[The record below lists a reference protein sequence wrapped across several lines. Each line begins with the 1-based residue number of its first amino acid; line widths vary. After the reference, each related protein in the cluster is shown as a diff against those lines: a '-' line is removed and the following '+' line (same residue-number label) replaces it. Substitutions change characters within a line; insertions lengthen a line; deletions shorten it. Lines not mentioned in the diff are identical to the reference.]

1 MTAAAFEYRRSGCT
15 VAKRLLVGQQ
25 PAVLESANLRG
36 RDRGSREGGVV
47 QARGHPGR
55 VMPIKVTVKH
65 WHAAAAWTWN
75 AGDDVCGICRMPFD
89 GCPPGSKF
97 PGDDSPVVW
106 GTCGH
111 AFHLQCISKW
121 LQSDTDQVSWTLLK
135 SRAALTA
142 HPFLLCAFAAMPDL
156 PRANQFA
163 PLAQPSS

>member
-1 MTAAAFEYRRSGCT
+1 MLSRWVS
-15 VAKRLLVGQQ
+15 
-25 PAVLESANLRG
+25 RG
-36 RDRGSREGGVV
+36 
-47 QARGHPGR
+47 
-55 VMPIKVTVKH
+55 MPIKVTVKH

-121 LQSDTDQVSWTLLK
+121 LQSDTDQVSLLSRENSSGGVRFTAAPRESMGSK
-135 SRAALTA
+135 CALLYCRRDARSAGRRGSSNWRAATRILT
-142 HPFLLCAFAAMPDL
+142 
-156 PRANQFA
+156 
-163 PLAQPSS
+163 QPQEKIGRWRWPET